1 MLDIFVKKR
10 KYALKNEYCFS
21 YVQRSYCNSGS
32 AVVWGGGR
40 EGECSNDTLNKWR
53 KGAGGKQFVLR
64 RLLLVVVGQQ
74 GEIVLHP

>member
-1 MLDIFVKKR
+1 MLKR
-10 KYALKNEYCFS
+10 ENMLSRMNIVFPMSRGLIITQDLRLC
-21 YVQRSYCNSGS
+21 
-32 AVVWGGGR
+32 GGR

>member
-1 MLDIFVKKR
+1 MSRGLIITLDLR
-10 KYALKNEYCFS
+10 L
-21 YVQRSYCNSGS
+21 
-32 AVVWGGGR
+32 WGEGR

>member
-1 MLDIFVKKR
+1 MNIVFPVSRGLLIICGCG
-10 KYALKNEYCFS
+10 EE
-21 YVQRSYCNSGS
+21 
-32 AVVWGGGR
+32 GGK
-40 EGECSNDTLNKWR
+40 GECSNDTLNKWR